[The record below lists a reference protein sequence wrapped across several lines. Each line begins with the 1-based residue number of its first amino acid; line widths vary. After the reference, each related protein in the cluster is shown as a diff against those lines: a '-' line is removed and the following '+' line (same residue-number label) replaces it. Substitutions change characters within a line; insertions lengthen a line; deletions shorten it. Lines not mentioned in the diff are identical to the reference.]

1 MSDEQIAR
9 LRLESAIAH
18 VGKPPPEQLGDF
30 TKSFGFRRIPKGSS
44 LVCAGE
50 RTSRVWFLS
59 EGVVRMFYV
68 GRDGREFNKAFLRA
82 GQFAAALDALITSEP
97 SRLSIQTMTE
107 CSVLEGP
114 YDTLV
119 SMYARDAF
127 WERLGRVVAEG
138 LYVAKVRR
146 EAALLMDSAGERYDA
161 FLKEMSDLVDV
172 IPNYHVAS
180 YLGVQPE
187 TLSRIR
193 AARVRRSARE

>member
-1 MSDEQIAR
+1 
-9 LRLESAIAH
+9 
-18 VGKPPPEQLGDF
+18 
-30 TKSFGFRRIPKGSS
+30 
-44 LVCAGE
+44 
-50 RTSRVWFLS
+50 
-59 EGVVRMFYV
+59 MFYV